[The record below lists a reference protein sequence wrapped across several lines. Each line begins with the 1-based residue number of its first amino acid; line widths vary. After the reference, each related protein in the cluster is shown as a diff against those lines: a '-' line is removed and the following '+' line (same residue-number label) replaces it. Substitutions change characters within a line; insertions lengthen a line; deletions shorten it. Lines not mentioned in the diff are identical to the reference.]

1 MFSGIGVVFL
11 VLFKSPF
18 MPVSLS
24 LRFKLAGIAHIREPP
39 ERLTNASL
47 SGEKNVARHVTATL
61 TKDLG
66 REGRVNN
73 SIYLDLETSCGRGEM
88 ESYELGWAAFN

>member
-18 MPVSLS
+18 MPVSLP

-39 ERLTNASL
+39 ERLTDASL
-47 SGEKNVARHVTATL
+47 SGGEKRGQTCHCDAHKGPGKR
-61 TKDLG
+61 G
-66 REGRVNN
+66 
-73 SIYLDLETSCGRGEM
+73 TSE
-88 ESYELGWAAFN
+88 